1 MNKNHSIEID
11 TLEYKK
17 RFSICSLVTDKS
29 EYTQM
34 LQSFK
39 EAGFNEDNSEFIYA
53 DNSDSNKYDG
63 YKGVSRFLDMACGKY
78 IIICH
83 QDILLKFDNIDILNQ
98 RIKEM
103 DKLDN
108 SWAILANAGYKNFN
122 DVALRISDPHGDN
135 RNFTP
140 FPAKVQSVDENF
152 IVIKKSANLTI
163 SNDIDGFHLYGTDL
177 CLLASMIGYNSYVI
191 DFHLYHKS
199 AGTCGTNFYEV
210 KQKLIQSYE
219 KKLKIKMLRTPCTML
234 TLTSNKILNYL
245 LNKKIIYSIKKR
257 YDNFFK
263 KVNS

>member
-1 MNKNHSIEID
+1 MGINSSIEID
-11 TLEYKK
+11 DIKYKK

-29 EYTQM
+29 EYEEM
-34 LQSFK
+34 LDSFNK
-39 EAGFNEDNSEFIYA
+39 AGFNEENSEFIYA
-53 DNSDSNKYDG
+53 DNSNGNKYDG

-83 QDILLKFDNIDILNQ
+83 QDILLKFDDIDILNQ

-152 IVIKKSANLTI
+152 MVIKKSANLTI

-177 CLLASMIGYNSYVI
+177 CLLASMIGYKSYVI

-234 TLTSNKILNYL
+234 SLTGNTLLNYL
-245 LNKKIIYSIKKR
+245 LNRKIVYSIKKR
-257 YDNFFK
+257 YDTLNK
-263 KVNS
+263 KVN